1 MIKKI
6 VALLL
11 CAAITFSMTA
21 CGNKTQNS
29 SSATEKA
36 TEETTRPAAPSFES
50 TEDIINAIYEKKPM
64 ELNMG
69 SIPVDLTDEFALQSY
84 LGLTPD
90 DADKLVEATAS
101 EAMMGQACSIVT
113 VELIDASDAGEIAQ
127 KMANGIDQNKWIC
140 VEADNLR
147 VVTCDKYILLV
158 MISSSLD
165 SVSVDEI
172 VNAFTEVC
180 GYIDGEYY
188 KK

>member
-1 MIKKI
+1 MIKKL

-11 CAAITFSMTA
+11 CAAIAFSMTA

-29 SSATEKA
+29 PSA
-36 TEETTRPAAPSFES
+36 TEETSEGTTGQTSPSFEN
-50 TEDIINAIYEKKPM
+50 TEDIINAIYEKKTM
-64 ELNMG
+64 ELKMD
-69 SIPVDLTDEFALQSY
+69 SIPVDISDEFALQSY

-101 EAMMGQACSIVT
+101 EAMMGQACSIVA
-113 VELIDASDAGEIAQ
+113 VEVMDASDAGEIAQ

-165 SVSVDEI
+165 SVTVDEI
-172 VNAFTEVC
+172 VDAFTEVC
-180 GYIDGEYY
+180 GYTDGEYY